1 MPTAGEQI
9 QLINTSDQPVM
20 LDRQSVPPGA
30 AIDVRLAVDFEPQAR
45 SGRAARGPWG
55 GAGWTTNEI
64 AGVAQ
69 ELCYAGTRLALGG
82 GWLDYPASTGQEHTV
97 SGTLKLRQSVW
108 SPQLSNRRDLLV
120 HLPPSYGQGDTRYP
134 VIYMHDGQNLFD
146 NVTSFSGEW
155 GVDETMESIGQLG
168 LEAIIVGVP
177 NMGEHRLDEY
187 SPFVQPGQGGGR
199 GAAYVAFLVETVK
212 PLIDRD
218 LRTLPGREQ
227 TGIFGSSMGGLISLY
242 AFFSRPQS
250 FGFAGV
256 MSPALWF
263 ARRAIFP
270 FMERAPFV
278 PGRLYLDAGTEE
290 SYEMLADVRRMRR
303 LLRQKGYQSSR
314 SLRYVEDSGAGHTEA
329 VWARRLPAAL
339 AFLLSTRSAVARRAR
354 PPQPAVP
361 LEI

>member
-1 MPTAGEQI
+1 MPIAGEQI
-9 QLINTSDQPVM
+9 HLINTSDQPIL

-30 AIDVRLAVDFEPQAR
+30 ALDVLLAVDFEPHAR
-45 SGRAARGPWG
+45 SGRGPRGPWG
-55 GAGWTTNEI
+55 GAGWTTNEL
-64 AGVAQ
+64 AQVAQ
-69 ELCYAGTRLALGG
+69 EVRYAGSRLTFGG
-82 GWLDYPASTGQEHTV
+82 GWLDYPAVPGQAHSVT
-97 SGTLKLRQSVW
+97 GTLKLRQSVW

-120 HLPPSYGQGDTRYP
+120 YLPRSYGQADTRYP

-146 NVTSFSGEW
+146 NATSFSGEW
-155 GVDETMESIGQLG
+155 GVDETMESIGLLG
-168 LEAIIVGVP
+168 LEAIVVGVP

-218 LRTLPGREQ
+218 LRTLPGHEH

-242 AFFSRPQS
+242 AFFSQPEV
-250 FGFAGV
+250 FGFAGL

-270 FMERAPFV
+270 FMERAPFA
-278 PGRLYLDAGTEE
+278 PGRLYLDVGTEE
-290 SYEMLADVRRMRR
+290 GHETLADTRRMRR

-329 VWARRLPAAL
+329 VWSRRMPAAL

-354 PPQPAVP
+354 PAQAAEP
-361 LEI
+361 LEV